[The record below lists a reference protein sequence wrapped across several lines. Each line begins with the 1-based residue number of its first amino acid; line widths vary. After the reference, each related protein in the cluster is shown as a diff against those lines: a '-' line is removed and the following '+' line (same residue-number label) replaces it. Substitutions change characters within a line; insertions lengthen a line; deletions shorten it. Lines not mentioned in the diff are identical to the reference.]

1 VLPSALGDVLTC
13 EVDAA
18 PIACGSPVSLT
29 GLADGTHAFAAVESD
44 AAGNQSRTSVTWRV
58 DTTPP
63 AVAMTVPTTLIAPVR
78 LLFTEPVHGVS
89 ATSVVLKTAAG
100 TVVAAKLACRT
111 LSGGAAS
118 CTGNW
123 VRRVVLTP
131 TAALVPG
138 EHYVASVNANAG
150 RVIDL
155 VGNAAAASTA
165 AFRGA
170 LAQQETSPAAHAT
183 WRRVTAASALGG
195 SYLVERRAGASVT
208 WSFTGT
214 SLTWYTMTG
223 PSYGR
228 AAVYIDGT
236 WKTSVNNY
244 AASAHAR
251 VARTVTGLRA
261 GAHRLVI
268 RVAGVKGSTKGK
280 DTLVAVDGFRVG
292 ATTWAT
298 PSVTA
303 SWQSVPTSG
312 ASGGHYVR
320 DNLAGAS
327 LSFAFRGTGVTWL
340 TATGPTMGRAAVY
353 VDGTL
358 VRTVDGYAA
367 ATHYRVGRS
376 LTGLADKRHVVKVVV
391 LGTRAARS
399 KGTDV
404 VVDGWTVR

>member
-1 VLPSALGDVLTC
+1 
-13 EVDAA
+13 
-18 PIACGSPVSLT
+18 
-29 GLADGTHAFAAVESD
+29 
-44 AAGNQSRTSVTWRV
+44 
-58 DTTPP
+58 
-63 AVAMTVPTTLIAPVR
+63 
-78 LLFTEPVHGVS
+78 
-89 ATSVVLKTAAG
+89 
-100 TVVAAKLACRT
+100 
-111 LSGGAAS
+111 
-118 CTGNW
+118 
-123 VRRVVLTP
+123 
-131 TAALVPG
+131 
-138 EHYVASVNANAG
+138 
-150 RVIDL
+150 
-155 VGNAAAASTA
+155 
-165 AFRGA
+165 
-170 LAQQETSPAAHAT
+170 
-183 WRRVTAASALGG
+183 VTAASALGG
-195 SYLVERRAGASVT
+195 SYLVERRAGATVA

-214 SLTWYTMTG
+214 ALTWFTLTG

-228 AAVYIDGT
+228 AAVYVDGT
-236 WKTSVNNY
+236 RKASVNNY
-244 AASAHAR
+244 AASAHAK

-261 GAHRLVI
+261 GAHKVVI

-303 SWQSVPTSG
+303 SWQSVAASS

-327 LSFAFRGTGVTWL
+327 VSFTFRGTGVTWL
-340 TATGPTMGRAAVY
+340 TATGPTMGKAAVY
-353 VDGTL
+353 LDGAL

-391 LGTRAARS
+391 LGTRSARA